1 MTIDRAIDRADRAS
15 RRNASVMRVSVSK
28 KGSRPSANGSGLA
41 IGRRYQLRGPSR
53 FII

>member
-15 RRNASVMRVSVSK
+15 RNASVMRASVSK